1 MFPYTLDYKSK
12 QDCPIE
18 PCPHCSWPGVWE
30 QPMIDLEDE
39 WLGSNPACPEC
50 GNVCSMLDGC
60 VMCVLTRHTAYLD
73 NMLPVCSMGDQ
84 TPEHVYQMLMK
95 NFNRVYVGEE
105 DELGF
110 FVDGSRA
117 PWGLYMHA
125 AWFFGQ
131 PW

>member
-18 PCPHCSWPGVWE
+18 PCPTCSWPGVWE

-60 VMCVLTRHTAYLD
+60 VMCVLTRATHLSLIT
-73 NMLPVCSMGDQ
+73 CS
-84 TPEHVYQMLMK
+84 LC
-95 NFNRVYVGEE
+95 
-105 DELGF
+105 
-110 FVDGSRA
+110 
-117 PWGLYMHA
+117 A
-125 AWFFGQ
+125 AWASR
-131 PW
+131 PRSTCTRC